1 MSVFVRTPNQETNAS
16 ELVLK
21 LSGGTQ
27 STMAKHWI
35 FIAMQEENDILNI
48 KRPVMI
54 QETEESLSDQSLG
67 LSCCIAYYD
76 FLSHTQRNT
85 QE

>member
-1 MSVFVRTPNQETNAS
+1 MSVFVRTPNRETNTS

-21 LSGGTQ
+21 LGGWNTGHNGK
-27 STMAKHWI
+27 TLDI
-35 FIAMQEENDILNI
+35 ITMQEENGILNI

-54 QETEESLSDQSLG
+54 QETEESSSGQPLG

-76 FLSHTQRNT
+76 LLSHTQRKT